1 MLLRQKSSWLKKR
14 ALYSTSTSTENYDYD
29 VFVIGGGSGGLAF
42 AKEAAKLGK
51 KVGLCDFVKPSPLQ
65 QSTWGL
71 GGMQILECYSV
82 LIE

>member
-1 MLLRQKSSWLKKR
+1 MLWRQPKRLKNR
-14 ALYSTSTSTENYDYD
+14 ALFSTSSSTDYDYD

-42 AKEAAKLGK
+42 AKEAAQLGK

-71 GGMQILECYSV
+71 GGISLS
-82 LIE
+82 ISI